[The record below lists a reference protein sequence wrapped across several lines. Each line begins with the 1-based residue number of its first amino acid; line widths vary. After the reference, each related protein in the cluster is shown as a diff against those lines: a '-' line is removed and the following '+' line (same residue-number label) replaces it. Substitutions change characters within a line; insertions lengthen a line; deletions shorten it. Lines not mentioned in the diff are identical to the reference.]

1 MTYEEA
7 VSLLKDLSGCDSIL
21 EGLAL
26 ARQIFEEGHH
36 MTREEISAYRKV
48 SNELSKVFSK

>member
-7 VSLLKDLSGCDSIL
+7 VNIIKSLSGRDSIL
-21 EGLAL
+21 EGLRL
-26 ARQIFEEGHH
+26 ARMIFEEGHD

-48 SNELSKVFSK
+48 NSELNSVFSK